1 MKKLHLLALTLALTA
16 ACSGSADS
24 TALTKSGF
32 SKLGTND
39 FAGAQADLHG
49 AIDAMPEKSGAA
61 YHEAKM
67 GLLEAMAHTD
77 SARARTEFDAYVAA
91 AGATVTTDDI
101 ARFGSTLM
109 GAGDPMAAVEV
120 VHAGLVA
127 HPDDPKLI
135 NVKDMLIAKSKNN
148 SELAGSLA
156 GLGYL

>member
-16 ACSGSADS
+16 ACSGSADPK
-24 TALTKSGF
+24 ALTKSGF

-39 FAGAQADLHG
+39 FAGAQADLQG

-61 YHEAKM
+61 FHEAKM

-77 SARARTEFDAYVAA
+77 SARARTEFDAYVAM
-91 AGATVTTDDI
+91 AGSSVTTDDI

-109 GAGDPMAAVEV
+109 DAGDPMAAVEV

-127 HPDDPKLI
+127 NPGDAKLTT
-135 NVKDMLIAKSKNN
+135 VKDMLVAKSKNN
-148 SELAGSLA
+148 AELASSLS